1 MRGWWVPVIV
11 AVVLHL
17 VLISLLLMGWDS
29 AVEFKPAVVPQHI
42 QAKVVELKPKTKK
55 VSKAK
60 KPKKPPVKKTTV
72 KKEKIKKVPV
82 KPKLE
87 KQIKKPVITKTA
99 KPPEK
104 IKKEPIK
111 PKVDEKKRQAEQ
123 ERLAE
128 QNRLQALAD
137 SLAQEELKRKL
148 ELEQAQVQS
157 YSQQIRS
164 DIESKWS
171 RPPSARNGM
180 EVTLMIQLV
189 PGGELI
195 DVKIIKPSGNDAFDT
210 SAVNAVRKVQVFNV
224 PKEYELFDQYFR
236 KLTLPFRAEGL
247 SR

>member
-1 MRGWWVPVIV
+1 MLLMRGWLVPVIV

-17 VLISLLLMGWDS
+17 VLIALLLMGWDS
-29 AVEFKPAVVPQHI
+29 AVEFKPAIVPQHI
-42 QAKVVELKPKTKK
+42 QAKVVELKPKKTK
-55 VSKAK
+55 VSKVK
-60 KPKKPPVKKTTV
+60 KPKKASVKKTTV
-72 KKEKIKKVPV
+72 KKPKIKKAKVKQ
-82 KPKLE
+82 KPK
-87 KQIKKPVITKTA
+87 KKPVVTKRS

-104 IKKEPIK
+104 IKKDPVK
-111 PKVDEKKRQAEQ
+111 PKVDEKKLQAER

-128 QNRLQALAD
+128 QNKLQALAD
-137 SLAQEELKRKL
+137 SLAHEELKRKL
-148 ELEQAQVQS
+148 ELEQVQVQS